1 VTRDARPY
9 LVASP
14 SRVEFGPW
22 QRFDGHDWVVLE
34 EAIDGWD
41 SESDVVVRRSVV
53 ADWETL
59 RGDVGLPSGFPLK
72 LSCAWRSSS
81 SQARETICCVV
92 IGSDGAVS
100 LEGVLVGARAGG
112 TLTLT
117 TSLTTA
123 DDWLTAPPAVARW
136 AGSVLVEDSA
146 RVSLEGDGSQFPVAV
161 VDFAHTPHHLESSWH
176 LSWTGELAAP
186 FLGSMLLS
194 INSRDAELVGA
205 LSETRPDA
213 FQRSLLD
220 ALHHEVAMMMLE
232 LAVEAEAHDDLLDV
246 TWPAESGGEV
256 LQNLRRAAGAEAAPT
271 DPCER
276 RTWLAG
282 VTRAGN
288 GRTFL

>member
-1 VTRDARPY
+1 MTRDAKPY
-9 LVASP
+9 FQVSP
-14 SRVEFGPW
+14 DRINFGPW
-22 QRFDGHDWVVLE
+22 QRFDGHEWVVLG
-34 EAIDGWD
+34 EAVDGWD
-41 SESDVVVRRSVV
+41 SETDVVVRRSVV
-53 ADWETL
+53 ADWGTL
-59 RGDVGLPSGFPLK
+59 RGEVGLPPGFPLK

-81 SQARETICCVV
+81 SQAREAISGVL
-92 IGSDGAVS
+92 IPRDGAVL

-123 DDWLTAPPAVARW
+123 EDWAAAPPAVARW

-146 RVSLEGDGSQFPVAV
+146 RVSLEGDGSQFPIAV
-161 VDFAHTPHHLESSWH
+161 VDFAHTALHPDSSWH

-194 INSRDAELVGA
+194 INSRDSELVSA

-213 FQRSLLD
+213 VQRSLLD
-220 ALHHEVAMMMLE
+220 ALHHEVAMLMLE

-256 LQNLRRAAGAEAAPT
+256 LQDLRRAVSSEAAPT
-271 DPCER
+271 DPRER

-288 GRTFL
+288 GRAFL